1 LIIFYSEDKTDVF
14 TNKMEKV
21 YSWYILN
28 KKVNPKDKEK
38 LLKRN
43 TVQTQTTYVH
53 DEKNLLSFRTD
64 NALAAESLAN
74 PSQSSI
80 LSKQPSVHLPNVLS
94 KPPIND
100 IKRST
105 SSLNRRKQKQ
115 EYGKIEAE
123 YEASKYNICIPIIHN
138 LVNL

>member
-1 LIIFYSEDKTDVF
+1 
-14 TNKMEKV
+14 MEKV

-100 IKRST
+100 LQRST

-115 EYGKIEAE
+115 EYGQIEAE

>member
-1 LIIFYSEDKTDVF
+1 
-14 TNKMEKV
+14 MEKV

-43 TVQTQTTYVH
+43 TRLPPKEAVQTQTTYVH
-53 DEKNLLSFRTD
+53 DDKNLLSFRTD
-64 NALAAESLAN
+64 NALAAESLPN

-100 IKRST
+100 LQRST

-115 EYGKIEAE
+115 EYGQIEAE
-123 YEASKYNICIPIIHN
+123 YEASKYILCIPIIHN
-138 LVNL
+138 LFNL